1 MNQVIAIDDK
11 EGRLAMRASIEQF
24 EAAMVEHVG
33 SDHGERDE
41 LNANG
46 LEEYLVGGAYTRILT
61 IPAGVTIVSELWN
74 RERLWIILSGTVHVR
89 METGDEKIVGPHIR
103 VAPFG
108 TKVVLY
114 AETEVVWAAITGVTE
129 TNDATEA
136 EKIVK
141 ATDYADLTYPWD
153 LLESQQ

>member
-1 MNQVIAIDDK
+1 MSRVIAIDDEK
-11 EGRLAMRASIEQF
+11 GRLAMRASIEQF
-24 EAAMVEHVG
+24 ESAMVKHVG

-41 LNANG
+41 LNADG

-89 METGDEKIVGPHIR
+89 METGDETIVGPHVR

-129 TNDATEA
+129 TENPEEA
-136 EKIVK
+136 EEIVK
-141 ATDYADLTYPWD
+141 APDYSALTYPWD

>member
-41 LNANG
+41 INDSG
-46 LEEYLVGGAYTRILT
+46 LEEYLVGGAYTRMLT

-89 METGDEKIVGPHIR
+89 METGDETIVGPHVR

-129 TNDATEA
+129 TDDAAEA
-136 EKIVK
+136 EEIVK
-141 ATDYADLTYPWD
+141 APSYAALTYPWD
-153 LLESQQ
+153 LLETEQ

>member
-1 MNQVIAIDDK
+1 MNQAIAIDDK

-24 EAAMVEHVG
+24 ESAL
-33 SDHGERDE
+33 RDE
-41 LNANG
+41 VGDRGEMDEINDKG
-46 LEEYLVGGAYTRILT
+46 LEEFLVGGAYTRILT

-89 METGDEKIVGPHIR
+89 METGDETIQGPHVR

-129 TNDATEA
+129 TDNTAEA
-136 EKIVK
+136 EQVVK
-141 ATDYADLTYPWD
+141 APDYSALTYPWE
-153 LLESQQ
+153 LLETEQ